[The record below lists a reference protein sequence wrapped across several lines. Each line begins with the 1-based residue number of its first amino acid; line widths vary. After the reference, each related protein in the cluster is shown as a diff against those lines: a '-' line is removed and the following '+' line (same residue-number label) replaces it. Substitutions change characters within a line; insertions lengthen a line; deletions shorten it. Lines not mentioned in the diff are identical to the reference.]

1 MKTLFVMLLMPTGL
15 VLTGL
20 VLLAVTIWRRRHV
33 AFAGY
38 ANWLVGWL
46 ACIFVVG
53 YVTATPWFGLLLTN
67 ALANSVHGRELND
80 PQDADGI
87 VVLTGGMINAGPV
100 GWLPKPDG
108 IQRLAVGYELQRMIN
123 LRLPVIVSG
132 GHTKGVQ
139 NPSEAN
145 VTASFF
151 ARQRTEV
158 TPTELEEV
166 SSDTYE
172 SAMQLAPVLSKR
184 GLKNVLLVTSDAHML
199 RALATFRARGI
210 DAIPAPAINTPVG
223 MGVKMVLPSAY
234 GITMTSDALYEIFG
248 IAGYLLTGKISLD
261 DLTYQA
267 PPAEPVKVEM
277 TPEEGQVLPPPEQ
290 SNE

>member
-1 MKTLFVMLLMPTGL
+1 MKTLIVTLFLPTGL
-15 VLTGL
+15 VLSA
-20 VLLAVTIWRRRHV
+20 LAIMMWSIWRRRHV

-46 ACIFVVG
+46 SCIFVLA
-53 YVTATPWFGLLLTN
+53 YITATPWFGLTLSSMLV
-67 ALANSVHGRELND
+67 NSVEGRVLED
-80 PQDADGI
+80 PSDADAI
-87 VVLTGGMINAGPV
+87 VVLTGGMLNAGPV
-100 GWLPKPDG
+100 GWIPRAEG
-108 IQRLAVGYELQRMIN
+108 IHRLAVGYELQRMIN

-166 SSDTYE
+166 STDTYE
-172 SAMQLAPVLSKR
+172 SAMQLAPVLTKR
-184 GLKNVLLVTSDAHML
+184 GVRNVLLVTADVHML

-210 DAIPAPAINTPVG
+210 DAIPAPALSVPTELGIRTI
-223 MGVKMVLPSAY
+223 LPSAY
-234 GITMTSDALYEIFG
+234 GITLTSEAIYEIFG
-248 IAGYLLTGKISLD
+248 IVGYLVSGKISWG
-261 DLTYQA
+261 DLSY
-267 PPAEPVKVEM
+267 K
-277 TPEEGQVLPPPEQ
+277 G
-290 SNE
+290 S

>member
-1 MKTLFVMLLMPTGL
+1 MKTLIVTLFLPTGL
-15 VLTGL
+15 VLIGL
-20 VLLAVTIWRRRHV
+20 ALLMFSIWRKRHV

-46 ACIFVVG
+46 SCIFMVA
-53 YVTATPWFGLLLTN
+53 YVTATPWFGLLISDVLV
-67 ALANSVHGRELND
+67 NSVEGRVLDD
-80 PQDADGI
+80 PSDADAI
-87 VVLTGGMINAGPV
+87 VVLTAGMLNAGPV
-100 GWLPKPDG
+100 GWIPRAES
-108 IQRLAVGYELQRMIN
+108 IHRLAVGYELQRMIN

-166 SSDTYE
+166 STDTYE
-172 SAMQLAPVLSKR
+172 SAMQLAPVLAKR
-184 GLKNVLLVTSDAHML
+184 GARNVLLVTTDVHML

-210 DAIPAPAINTPVG
+210 DAIPAPALSMPNQLGIRL
-223 MGVKMVLPSAY
+223 VLPSAY
-234 GITMTSDALYEIFG
+234 GIGLTSDALYEIFG
-248 IAGYLLTGKISLD
+248 LAGYLLSGKISWD
-261 DLTYQA
+261 DLSYKG
-267 PPAEPVKVEM
+267 V
-277 TPEEGQVLPPPEQ
+277 
-290 SNE
+290 

>member
-1 MKTLFVMLLMPTGL
+1 
-15 VLTGL
+15 
-20 VLLAVTIWRRRHV
+20 V

-46 ACIFVVG
+46 ACIFLVG

-67 ALANSVHGRELND
+67 ALANGVQGRELNE
-80 PQDADGI
+80 PSDADAI

-166 SSDTYE
+166 STDTYE
-172 SAMQLAPVLSKR
+172 SAMQLAPVLTKR
-184 GLKNVLLVTSDAHML
+184 GVRNVLLVTSDAHML

-210 DAIPAPAINTPVG
+210 DPIPAPAMNTPTG
-223 MGVKMVLPSAY
+223 LGVKMVLPSAY
-234 GITMTSDALYEIFG
+234 GITLTTDALYEVFG
-248 IAGYLLTGKISLD
+248 IIGYLISGKISLD
-261 DLTYQA
+261 DLFYKAKA
-267 PPAEPVKVEM
+267 PVPVAVQM
-277 TPEEGQVLPPPEQ
+277 PGDEGQEVGTEQ
-290 SNE
+290 

>member
-1 MKTLFVMLLMPTGL
+1 MKTLIVTLFLPTGL
-15 VLTGL
+15 VLIGL
-20 VLLAVTIWRRRHV
+20 ATLMFSIWRRRHV

-46 ACIFVVG
+46 SCIFLVA
-53 YVTATPWFGLLLTN
+53 YITATPWFGLLLSDVLVN
-67 ALANSVHGRELND
+67 NIEGRVLED
-80 PQDADGI
+80 PSDADAI
-87 VVLTGGMINAGPV
+87 VVLTAGMLNAGPV
-100 GWLPKPDG
+100 GWIPRADG
-108 IQRLAVGYELQRMIN
+108 IHRLAVGYELQRMIN

-166 SSDTYE
+166 STDTYE

-184 GLKNVLLVTSDAHML
+184 SAHNVLLVTTDVHML

-210 DAIPAPAINTPVG
+210 DAIPAPALSMPSEL
-223 MGVKMVLPSAY
+223 GVRLILPSAY
-234 GITMTSDALYEIFG
+234 GISLTSDALYEIFG
-248 IAGYLLTGKISLD
+248 LAGYLLSGKISWD
-261 DLTYQA
+261 DLSY
-267 PPAEPVKVEM
+267 K
-277 TPEEGQVLPPPEQ
+277 G
-290 SNE
+290 

>member
-1 MKTLFVMLLMPTGL
+1 MKTLIVTLFLPTGL
-15 VLTGL
+15 VLIGIL
-20 VLLAVTIWRRRHV
+20 LLAITIWRRRHV

-38 ANWLVGWL
+38 SNWLIGWL
-46 ACIFVVG
+46 SCIFIVG
-53 YVTATPWFGLLLTN
+53 YVTATPWFGLMLSDLLVSHVQGR
-67 ALANSVHGRELND
+67 ALENPA
-80 PQDADGI
+80 DADMI
-87 VVLTGGMINAGPV
+87 IVLTGGMLNAGPV
-100 GWLPKPDG
+100 GWLPKAEG

-166 SSDTYE
+166 STDTYE
-172 SAMQLAPVLSKR
+172 SAMQLAPVLAKR
-184 GLKNVLLVTSDAHML
+184 GIHNVLLVTGDIHML

-210 DAIPAPAINTPVG
+210 DAIPAPALNLPGDLGIR
-223 MGVKMVLPSAY
+223 MVLPSAY
-234 GITMTSDALYEIFG
+234 GIGLTSDALYEIFG
-248 IAGYLLTGKISLD
+248 IAGYLLSGKISVD
-261 DLTYQA
+261 DLSYK
-267 PPAEPVKVEM
+267 PEM
-277 TPEEGQVLPPPEQ
+277 KQGA
-290 SNE
+290 